1 MMSIVPS
8 EPLAKE
14 EPSSPET
21 AEFEIVM
28 GRRQIASMLFVTTVI
43 VVACSAISFLAGK
56 TASPRQVLAAQ
67 TPVPVAVV
75 APAPVPKPQPPKQ
88 EEPPKQEPVVS
99 AAPLLADPVPGALYI
114 QTGAVDKGVA
124 MVIAEGL
131 RTHHLQAFVAPGPS
145 EKIFRVLIGPL
156 ADSEAYARAKTA
168 IDGMGLNEFTKRY
181 QP

>member
-1 MMSIVPS
+1 MMSIVPP

-67 TPVPVAVV
+67 TPVPASVAVV
-75 APAPVPKPQPPKQ
+75 APAPVPKPQPA
-88 EEPPKQEPVVS
+88 KQEPLVS
-99 AAPLLADPVPGALYI
+99 AEPLLADPVPGALYI